1 MRVGTGQGK
10 GQAKDSVELTP
21 CGRYAAQI
29 ASAYGVTVS
38 YLPLFM
44 VLNTLLFGN
53 PRIPR
58 IDENGFETLVNRAL
72 NVWGSGGA
80 HATYFNKVD
89 EIIVEIFNR
98 PLALQPRGICDM
110 GCGDGTLLAHLYSVV
125 STRTARGRDLDR
137 HPLIIV
143 GADFNKVARRA
154 SKQTLRRSG
163 VPVFHVIHG
172 DINRPAQ
179 LAGDLEELGHD
190 VHDLLHIRSF
200 LDHNRAYVPLANY
213 TRGTRTAR
221 SSGAFAYLGE
231 EIRAEEIEENLVRH
245 LRGMQVVRLKVL
257 RNSRSSRIPHAAQ
270 LLYQMERPRQR
281 RFQGSMRLRC
291 VTRTPSGVQYSAR
304 SIEGFSDP
312 CLGVVVAG
320 RLGSGGPAAATA
332 RSIDR
337 WRRGREGY

>member
-1 MRVGTGQGK
+1 M
-10 GQAKDSVELTP
+10 
-21 CGRYAAQI
+21 
-29 ASAYGVTVS
+29 TVS
-38 YLPLFM
+38 YLPLFA

-58 IDENGFETLVNRAL
+58 IDENGFETLVNRAV

-80 HATYFNKVD
+80 HATYFKKVD
-89 EIIVEIFNR
+89 EIVVEIFNR

-125 STRTARGRDLDR
+125 KTRTARGRDLDR

-190 VHDLLHIRSF
+190 VHDLLRETGANVWRRVRPLLARGYAS
-200 LDHNRAYVPLANY
+200 LYCADVPCRLPV
-213 TRGTRTAR
+213 GSSVSIHCGKR
-221 SSGAFAYLGE
+221 SS
-231 EIRAEEIEENLVRH
+231 
-245 LRGMQVVRLKVL
+245 K
-257 RNSRSSRIPHAAQ
+257 
-270 LLYQMERPRQR
+270 
-281 RFQGSMRLRC
+281 
-291 VTRTPSGVQYSAR
+291 
-304 SIEGFSDP
+304 
-312 CLGVVVAG
+312 
-320 RLGSGGPAAATA
+320 
-332 RSIDR
+332 
-337 WRRGREGY
+337 RGRSDE